1 MKSYKSLF
9 FVGPVILILIGA
21 IVGCNVTS
29 MVANVGQNTESVM
42 ITLLSIIVTLGVA
55 YSFFSIYKADSEI
68 RNLYQKMNRLQNDFN
83 LQAQKVASD
92 LKRTNH
98 IWLNLTKIDSEAAGK
113 FNDKKYLL
121 AIKNEL
127 ESILFMLNNSEY
139 LEEELTSS
147 IGRKR
152 ANISNDILLLI
163 DTITEF
169 KLNKI
174 GEKGYRDAHN
184 SIIRL
189 MECIR
194 IHSEWSKISENEKIR
209 YSFMF
214 KTLDKILTQLTKREF
229 PLPVT
234 KDVEVRKRLS
244 FYYKKY
250 IEGNKSD
257 EDNGYS
263 K

>member
-1 MKSYKSLF
+1 M
-9 FVGPVILILIGA
+9 
-21 IVGCNVTS
+21 
-29 MVANVGQNTESVM
+29 
-42 ITLLSIIVTLGVA
+42 
-55 YSFFSIYKADSEI
+55 
-68 RNLYQKMNRLQNDFN
+68 
-83 LQAQKVASD
+83 
-92 LKRTNH
+92 
-98 IWLNLTKIDSEAAGK
+98 
-113 FNDKKYLL
+113 
-121 AIKNEL
+121 
-127 ESILFMLNNSEY
+127 
-139 LEEELTSS
+139 
-147 IGRKR
+147 
-152 ANISNDILLLI
+152 LLI
-163 DTITEF
+163 DTRTEF

-250 IEGNKSD
+250 IEGNLGFDLKSFND
-257 EDNGYS
+257 IDFTEEAHERDNLPNPFDNLSIEELLYIREHHYFLD
-263 K
+263 

>member
-1 MKSYKSLF
+1 
-9 FVGPVILILIGA
+9 
-21 IVGCNVTS
+21 
-29 MVANVGQNTESVM
+29 M

-127 ESILFMLNNSEY
+127 ESILFMLNNREY

-152 ANISNDILLLI
+152 ANISNDIFCYSLI
-163 DTITEF
+163 
-169 KLNKI
+169 
-174 GEKGYRDAHN
+174 
-184 SIIRL
+184 
-189 MECIR
+189 
-194 IHSEWSKISENEKIR
+194 
-209 YSFMF
+209 
-214 KTLDKILTQLTKREF
+214 Q
-229 PLPVT
+229 
-234 KDVEVRKRLS
+234 
-244 FYYKKY
+244 
-250 IEGNKSD
+250 
-257 EDNGYS
+257 
-263 K
+263 

>member
-1 MKSYKSLF
+1 
-9 FVGPVILILIGA
+9 
-21 IVGCNVTS
+21 
-29 MVANVGQNTESVM
+29 
-42 ITLLSIIVTLGVA
+42 
-55 YSFFSIYKADSEI
+55 
-68 RNLYQKMNRLQNDFN
+68 
-83 LQAQKVASD
+83 
-92 LKRTNH
+92 
-98 IWLNLTKIDSEAAGK
+98 
-113 FNDKKYLL
+113 
-121 AIKNEL
+121 
-127 ESILFMLNNSEY
+127 
-139 LEEELTSS
+139 
-147 IGRKR
+147 
-152 ANISNDILLLI
+152 
-163 DTITEF
+163 
-169 KLNKI
+169 
-174 GEKGYRDAHN
+174 
-184 SIIRL
+184 